1 MLPLETNDTP
11 YFSVLVTF
19 FQPDGFACIFLE
31 ELIITDEE
39 DCFLSFLK
47 KKKSKKQNKKRNKER
62 LFPILV
68 LCVLILGTSMC
79 MVTSSLSV

>member
-1 MLPLETNDTP
+1 MLLLETNDTP

-47 KKKSKKQNKKRNKER
+47 KRKVKNKTKKEIKKDCF
-62 LFPILV
+62 LSS
-68 LCVLILGTSMC
+68 LCVF
-79 MVTSSLSV
+79 

>member
-1 MLPLETNDTP
+1 MKLQYFPLGVEWSQWREALIYDCSYPLMLLLETNYTP

-47 KKKSKKQNKKRNKER
+47 KKKSKKTKQKKK
-62 LFPILV
+62 
-68 LCVLILGTSMC
+68 
-79 MVTSSLSV
+79 